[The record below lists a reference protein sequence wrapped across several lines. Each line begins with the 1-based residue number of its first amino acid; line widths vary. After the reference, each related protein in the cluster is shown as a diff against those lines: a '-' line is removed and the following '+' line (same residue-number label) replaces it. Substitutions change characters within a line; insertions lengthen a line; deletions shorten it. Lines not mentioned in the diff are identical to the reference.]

1 MSEEK
6 KKKEKLTIMFTLEG
20 ENYQK
25 FLRVSKKKGIPKGVT
40 LFLHLLAEAD
50 PGKEMD
56 VTTFMKQFC
65 EDCVSKDTCNPKD
78 ASVCMYQQK
87 GSA

>member
-6 KKKEKLTIMFTLEG
+6 KSYSVLIVLEG
-20 ENYQK
+20 ENLQK
-25 FLRVSKKKGIPKGVT
+25 FKKVREHTGIKPGNH
-40 LFLHLLAEAD
+40 LFIHLLTQYYNTL
-50 PGKEMD
+50 EMD

-87 GSA
+87 GSE

>member
-1 MSEEK
+1 MVK
-6 KKKEKLTIMFTLEG
+6 DRRTIFYKMEG
-20 ENYQK
+20 EEYQR
-25 FLRVSKKKGIPKGVT
+25 FLRVSKKKGIKEASK
-40 LFLHLLAEAD
+40 LWLHLLAEAD

-56 VTTFMKQFC
+56 VTTFVKQFC

-87 GSA
+87 GSE